1 MNKLFTKKSRTE
13 FAIKVIESLNN
24 ANLVVPEQADNPR
37 TVGDAVQDFLAEN
50 FKNYF
55 QPNVLKEYNSSFSRR
70 SLEDFAFID
79 NEDNYYAVDCK
90 THNVDTVFNMPN
102 LISVE
107 RLAHFYEVNNNYFTV
122 LINSYSVSSEGKLI
136 FKECIFS
143 PIEMLDWNC
152 LTIGALGWGQ
162 IQIANASRIDIDETS
177 TRKKWMLKLCDYL
190 DIFYPKEISK
200 ITHRI
205 DRFKKVREFW
215 ESQPD

>member
-1 MNKLFTKKSRTE
+1 MF
-13 FAIKVIESLNN
+13 
-24 ANLVVPEQADNPR
+24 D
-37 TVGDAVQDFLAEN
+37 D
-50 FKNYF
+50 
-55 QPNVLKEYNSSFSRR
+55 SSFSRR

>member
-13 FAIKVIESLNN
+13 FAIKVIKSLND

>member
-24 ANLVVPEQADNPR
+24 ASLVVPEQADNPR
-37 TVGDAVQDFLAEN
+37 TVGDTVQDFLAEN

-190 DIFYPKEISK
+190 DVFYPKEISK